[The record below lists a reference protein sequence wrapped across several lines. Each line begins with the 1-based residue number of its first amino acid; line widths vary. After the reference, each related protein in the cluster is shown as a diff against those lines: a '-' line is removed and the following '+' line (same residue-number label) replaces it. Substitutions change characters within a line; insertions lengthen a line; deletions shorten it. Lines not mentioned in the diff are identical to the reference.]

1 MTQVQFE
8 SGKMI
13 QASAFGKDEEVIE
26 IEYTKEE
33 SDWADSIRVGDSF
46 NV

>member
-1 MTQVQFE
+1 MSQVQFD

-26 IEYTKEE
+26 IEYTTEE
-33 SDWADSIRVGDSF
+33 LAWAENIKV
-46 NV
+46 NKCQ